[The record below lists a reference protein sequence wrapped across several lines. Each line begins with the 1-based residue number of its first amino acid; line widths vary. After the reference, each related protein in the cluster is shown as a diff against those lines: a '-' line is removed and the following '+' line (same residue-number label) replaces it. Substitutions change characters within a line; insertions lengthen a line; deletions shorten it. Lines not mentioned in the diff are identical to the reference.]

1 MCNSPQGVG
10 ASHTAVPTPVRVVY
24 VYAVSIGVFYSQFSN
39 GFYYY

>member
-1 MCNSPQGVG
+1 
-10 ASHTAVPTPVRVVY
+10 VY